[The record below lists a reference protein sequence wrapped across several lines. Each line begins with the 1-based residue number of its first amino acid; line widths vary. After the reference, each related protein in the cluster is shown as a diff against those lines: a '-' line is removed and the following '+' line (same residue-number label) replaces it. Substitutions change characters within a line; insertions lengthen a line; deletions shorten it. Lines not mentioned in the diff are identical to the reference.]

1 MADVVPFRGLR
12 YNRETVSDLSRVI
25 SPPYDIISPP
35 EQKRYHEKSPFNAI
49 HLDFGME
56 EPGDNEAGNRYTRAA
71 GLLNQWLHDR
81 VLVPEDA
88 PAFYLCREEFLLGD
102 GSTATRDGFIALI
115 RLADFSEGVVLP
127 HEETASG
134 PKADRLRLM
143 QATGANLSAIYCL
156 YSDPDHTVIGEL
168 HEGGGGG
175 PDVQLEDEAGTV
187 HSLWVVDDPEHTAAV
202 NAFLAG
208 KTLLIA
214 DGHHRYE
221 TALAYRDARRAEEA
235 DNAPEE
241 GGAPEESPTG
251 RPYDYLMVYLT
262 DMDNTGPAIL
272 PIHRFVSGLDATTA
286 ENLPAALSEKF
297 EVTEIAGGEDGAS
310 AAGNSGAATR
320 AAVTG
325 DTRPGDLIAAM
336 NAAGSD
342 RNAFGMY
349 LPATGR
355 YYLLTGR
362 EPRPLFEDSGNG
374 SGQAG
379 KSAAYRSLDVA
390 VLDRVILADVLGIR
404 TGGANESAKVR
415 FAERTETA
423 FEEIAAV
430 ASGGDDASAPGF
442 DAAFFLNPTSMQE
455 IKAVAE
461 AGEKMPQKSTYF
473 YPKPVTGLVFRS
485 FSF

>member
-12 YNRETVSDLSRVI
+12 YNREAVSDLSQAI
-25 SPPYDIISPP
+25 SPPYDIISPS
-35 EQKRYHEKSPFNAI
+35 EQRRYHEKNPFNAI

-56 EPGDNEAGNRYTRAA
+56 KPADSESDNRYTRAA
-71 GLLNQWLHDR
+71 GLLRKWLSDR
-81 VLVPEDA
+81 VLLPEDA
-88 PAFYLCREEFLLGD
+88 PAFYLCREEFRLGD
-102 GSTATRDGFIALI
+102 GSTASREGFIALI

-143 QATGANLSAIYCL
+143 QATEANLSAIYCL
-156 YSDPDHTVIGEL
+156 YSDPEHTVIGEL
-168 HEGGGGG
+168 REGAGAK
-175 PDVQLEDEAGTV
+175 PEVQLKDEAGTV

-202 NAFLAG
+202 NSFLAD

-221 TALAYRDARRAEEA
+221 TALAYRDERRAM
-235 DNAPEE
+235 EE
-241 GGAPEESPTG
+241 GAGGGAEDSPNG
-251 RPYDYLMVYLT
+251 RPYDFLMVYLT
-262 DMDNTGPAIL
+262 DMDSTGPAIL

-297 EVTEIAGGEDGAS
+297 EVTEIAGGEDGAP
-310 AAGNSGAATR
+310 AAGNSGEATR
-320 AAVTG
+320 AQVTG

-349 LPATGR
+349 LPATGG

-362 EPRPLFEDSGNG
+362 EPRPMFEDTADG
-374 SGQAG
+374 SRQGG

-390 VLDRVILADVLGIR
+390 VLDRVILDEVMGIR
-404 TGGANESAKVR
+404 PGGANESARVR
-415 FAERTETA
+415 FVERTEKA
-423 FEEIAAV
+423 FEEITK
-430 ASGGDDASAPGF
+430 PGF

-485 FSF
+485 FSY